1 MSKQRPIK
9 LKIDVTKIL
18 KDHLYKGAKGTYLD
32 CVVWPNKNGAGQ
44 HGDTHYIVQELN
56 RQARD
61 AGERGPI
68 IGNATVPEQEQ
79 PQPVPR
85 PARQPDRVVATTQ
98 QGHPVHES
106 AISDGM
112 EDSDIPF

>member
-18 KDHLYKGAKGTYLD
+18 KDHLFKGGKGTYLD

-44 HGDTHYIVQELN
+44 YGDTHYIVQELS

-61 AGERGPI
+61 SGEWGPI
-68 IGNATVPEQEQ
+68 IGNATVPEQEA
-79 PQPVPR
+79 PAPR
-85 PARQPDRVVATTQ
+85 PNKYERPKQAQDDFGSGP
-98 QGHPVHES
+98 
-106 AISDGM
+106 ISDGM
-112 EDSDIPF
+112 ENDDIPF

>member
-9 LKIDVTKIL
+9 LKIDVTKII

-32 CVVWPNKNGAGQ
+32 CVLWPNKNGAGQ

-68 IGNATVPEQEQ
+68 IGNATVPEQERQ
-79 PQPVPR
+79 EQSRPAPR
-85 PARQPDRVVATTQ
+85 PQ
-98 QGHPVHES
+98 QTRPAPKQAES
-106 AISDGM
+106 FQDDM
-112 EDSDIPF
+112 EEDSIPF

>member
-32 CVVWPNKNGAGQ
+32 CVVWPNKDGTGQ
-44 HGDTHYIVQELN
+44 YGDTHYIVQDLSKE
-56 RQARD
+56 ARD
-61 AGERGPI
+61 AGGRGPI

-79 PQPVPR
+79 TQPAPRPQQQRPA
-85 PARQPDRVVATTQ
+85 PARQ
-98 QGHPVHES
+98 ES
-106 AISDGM
+106 VTDGM
-112 EDSDIPF
+112 EDDDIPW